1 VSQHNATRGLS
12 GTGAAG
18 RGAAIVD
25 VVQRRQA
32 NRVAKAA
39 FIVVWAVLT
48 PTIVVVASTITHL
61 LLATVIG
68 LAAGLATA
76 AVTYV
81 IVLVWPAIRLVWYW
95 SGEITTLCLL
105 LAGYLGLSRVLA
117 WPAAL
122 LLLAAIIVTP
132 FGFPRSRWWLLRW
145 VWCAITRH
153 RLRTCFATF
162 IRANRYG
169 SLPWILIARP
179 TRAGERVWVWLRPG
193 LSLSDLQTEGGLDR
207 LAVGCW
213 ANQVKLSR
221 SSRRNSA
228 LVRVDITRRNP
239 LAVPVGSP
247 LAALVP
253 DTATGP
259 TGMAGRVNGSAPR
272 VPLVDPAGLDLPG
285 VPEPVDLVP
294 AGRTSKVSPASRRA
308 TTTTTATAAVPAQTP
323 ATGGGDDLSE
333 WV

>member
-1 VSQHNATRGLS
+1 VSQHNGTRGTF

-32 NRVAKAA
+32 DRVAKAA
-39 FIVVWAVLT
+39 FITVWAVLT
-48 PTIVVVASTITHL
+48 PTIVVVASTITDL
-61 LLATVIG
+61 FLAVVVGLVGGLVIAC
-68 LAAGLATA
+68 L
-76 AVTYV
+76 TYV
-81 IVLVWPAIRLVWYW
+81 VVLVWPAIRLIWYW
-95 SGEITTLCLL
+95 SGEIVALGLL
-105 LAGYLGLSRVLA
+105 LAGYLGLSRLLPPPVAVLVLVA
-117 WPAAL
+117 ILAL
-122 LLLAAIIVTP
+122 PLV
-132 FGFPRSRWWLLRW
+132 FGRLRQWVLRW
-145 VWCAITRH
+145 VWCAISRH

-169 SLPWILIARP
+169 SLPWIFLARP

-213 ANQVKLSR
+213 AKQVKVAR

-239 LAVPVGSP
+239 LSVPVGSP
-247 LAALVP
+247 LADLVP
-253 DTATGP
+253 DTTADYLDP
-259 TGMAGRVNGSAPR
+259 HVNGSVTPVA
-272 VPLVDPAGLDLPG
+272 PLVDPAGLDLPG
-285 VPEPVDLVP
+285 VPEPPDAAP
-294 AGRTSKVSPASRRA
+294 AGRPSKTSPASRRA
-308 TTTTTATAAVPAQTP
+308 TAVPAQKP
-323 ATGGGDDLSE
+323 ATTPSGAAGDDLSE